1 MKRMQKR
8 RDENTAKVTLI
19 TALINLIAALVKLL
33 EQLLER

>member
-8 RDENTAKVTLI
+8 RDESLAKVTLI
-19 TALINLIAALVKLL
+19 TALINLIAALVKLV